1 MDKKKD
7 CLKYYFETA
16 SLFCLPVSFTQHLNE
31 IKLSFD

>member
-16 SLFCLPVSFTQHLNE
+16 SVSFLFLQNNLRC
-31 IKLSFD
+31 LS